1 MLKEVNEQA
10 PEHISE
16 RYQNNINTILTHNLR
31 GSELNLFIRSQ
42 NSEALKKTFR

>member
-16 RYQNNINTILTHNLR
+16 RFQKYTNTILTHNLR
-31 GSELNLFIRSQ
+31 DSELNLFIRSQ